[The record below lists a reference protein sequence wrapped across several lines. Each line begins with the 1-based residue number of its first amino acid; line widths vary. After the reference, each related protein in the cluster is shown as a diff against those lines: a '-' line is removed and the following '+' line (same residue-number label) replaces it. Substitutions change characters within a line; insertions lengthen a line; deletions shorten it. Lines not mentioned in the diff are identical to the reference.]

1 MVDMYHLATSFMLFA
16 QEVVEKKSSPLWEV
30 VKPVLAQLAFG
41 GIVGWSVGFLFKK
54 AFKILAI
61 IAALVFIG
69 LQFCISQ
76 GYIEGIE
83 WTKIGSGFKDT
94 FDEGFFN
101 GIWNFITRN
110 LPFGGSFVV
119 GFLIG
124 LKKG

>member
-1 MVDMYHLATSFMLFA
+1 MYNLAASFVLTA
-16 QEVVEKKSSPLWEV
+16 QQAAAEKSSPLWGT

-41 GIVGWSVGFLFKK
+41 GVVGWSVGFLFKK
-54 AFKILAI
+54 AFKVLAI
-61 IAALVFIG
+61 TAALVFIV
-69 LQFCISQ
+69 LQIMISQ

-83 WTKIGSGFKDT
+83 WTKIGTGFKNT

-101 GIWNFITRN
+101 GIWQFITRN
-110 LPFGGSFVV
+110 IPFGGSFLV